1 MRKLRHR
8 GAESLALGHT
18 AGKWQRGDVSPGSQI
33 PELTPLTIV
42 LCWPGVGSVPNGC
55 LLPR

>member
-8 GAESLALGHT
+8 GAQSLALGHT

-33 PELTPLTIV
+33 PELVPLTIV
-42 LCWPGVGSVPNGC
+42 LCWPGVG
-55 LLPR
+55 